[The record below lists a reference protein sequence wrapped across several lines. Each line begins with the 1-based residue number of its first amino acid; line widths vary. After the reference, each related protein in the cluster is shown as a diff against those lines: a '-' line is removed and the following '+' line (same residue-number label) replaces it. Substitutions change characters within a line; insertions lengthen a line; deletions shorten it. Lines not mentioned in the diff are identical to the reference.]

1 MSLSSGALDVA
12 DSTNMEVVYD
22 DQLATNDDYEDDDD
36 DDEYEEVV
44 VVASFHDLDES
55 FILKNATQIDFH
67 GIETSHPSC
76 VIDGRFKF
84 QGNYEHSLG
93 IFNITTFT
101 IIQYSYHLLYQ
112 GTQLLL
118 TSEEQFSILGQ
129 TDRSLVFKLEGI
141 EPKIVESNITETTT
155 ITTTTTTENKEDEYM
170 DL

>member
-22 DQLATNDDYEDDDD
+22 DQVPTNDDYEDN
-36 DDEYEEVV
+36 DEYEEVV

-55 FILKNATQIDFH
+55 FILKNSTQIDFH
-67 GIETSHPSC
+67 GIGTSHPSC

-101 IIQYSYHLLYQ
+101 IQYSFHLLYQ

-118 TSEEQFSILGQ
+118 TSEEQFSILDQ

-155 ITTTTTTENKEDEYM
+155 ITTTTTTTTENKEDEYI